1 MLAIPELLFLSSFP
15 CEKMSQTSPDPIR
28 VLLIDDH
35 QSFLWGM
42 VKLVE
47 SDSPNLKVMGTASDI
62 NEALVILEREQPDVI
77 LLDIDLRGVNSLDSL
92 PLLRNATN
100 AMVLILTG
108 MRDAETHERA
118 VLAGARGV
126 VLKEASAEMILKAI
140 KKVHEGEIW
149 LDRVTTARV
158 FSKLLDHSNHR
169 ASPEATKIASLTAR
183 EREIIDVM
191 TKQGRSTNKQIAVHL
206 NMSEHTLRNHL
217 SSIYSKLEVENRLEL
232 VMYAVKHHIGDGNP

>member
-1 MLAIPELLFLSSFP
+1 
-15 CEKMSQTSPDPIR
+15 MSQTSPDSIR

-42 VKLVE
+42 VKLIE
-47 SDSPNLKVMGTASDI
+47 SDSPSLKVMGTASDI
-62 NEALVILEREQPDVI
+62 DEALAILEREQPDVI
-77 LLDIDLRGVNSLDSL
+77 LLDIDLRGVNSLDSM
-92 PLLRNATN
+92 PLLRKTTG

-108 MRDAETHERA
+108 ARDAETHERA

-126 VLKEASAEMILKAI
+126 VQKEAPAELILKAI
-140 KKVHEGEIW
+140 KKVYEGEIW

-158 FSKLLDHSNHR
+158 FSKLLDHSNNQ

-183 EREIIDVM
+183 EREIIEVM

-232 VMYAVKHHIGDGNP
+232 VMYAVKHHISDALP